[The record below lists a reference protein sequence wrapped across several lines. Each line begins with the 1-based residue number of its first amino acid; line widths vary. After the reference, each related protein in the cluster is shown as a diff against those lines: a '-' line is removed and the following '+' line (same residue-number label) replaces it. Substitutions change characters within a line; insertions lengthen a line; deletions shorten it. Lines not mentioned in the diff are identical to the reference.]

1 MTGGNVAVTFEHKQ
15 TSPLNATE
23 ILHHVPQYNRLWD
36 VTKKQQY
43 LSINVEYGEIPLSYF
58 VKLVC
63 VLVVHVARVNYRLLY
78 MAENCK

>member
-1 MTGGNVAVTFEHKQ
+1 M
-15 TSPLNATE
+15 E

-43 LSINVEYGEIPLSYF
+43 LSINVEYGEISVSYF

-63 VLVVHVARVNYRLLY
+63 VLVVRVARVNYKLWY
-78 MAENCK
+78 MAEKPRVESTLNQLMHCTARALR